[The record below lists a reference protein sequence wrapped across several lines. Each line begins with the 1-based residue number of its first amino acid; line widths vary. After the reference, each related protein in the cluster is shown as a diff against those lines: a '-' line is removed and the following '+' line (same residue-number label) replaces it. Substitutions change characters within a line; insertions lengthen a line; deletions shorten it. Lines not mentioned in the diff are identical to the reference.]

1 MVDLGREESI
11 KKKIMEGKREKIRID
26 RRREER
32 IKKNRSWKRGEN
44 EEGSIVGGS
53 REQRRIDN

>member
-1 MVDLGREESI
+1 MVDLGMEESI
-11 KKKIMEGKREKIRID
+11 KKIMEGKREKIRID